1 MTKATNTKNPK
12 TINIKN
18 NLKYFFQS
26 FVIILSVFISFYI
39 EDIRKGNEN
48 IITKN
53 DLVSDLIISLDDDL
67 VQIEELLKILQNS
80 EKNIQ
85 EILSDIDNNHKSLS
99 DIDAIKTILDI
110 EVGFSFF
117 PKDGIFE
124 QLISTGTFELIKNNE
139 LKRLLLQMFNH
150 QKDRNY
156 ATSQEIDNWNIIT
169 RGEILKKFRI
179 RFSYNSFDGEFYG
192 SRSVNTFYFNTNYYQ
207 SNDFYGLLSQA
218 QNYSN
223 MYMRL
228 LNDIK
233 KSYETAKSLSIE
245 ELKK

>member
-1 MTKATNTKNPK
+1 MKKTTVSKNSKTN
-12 TINIKN
+12 IIKN

-26 FVIILSVFISFYI
+26 FVIILSVFISFFI
-39 EDIRKGNEN
+39 EDVRKSNEN
-48 IITKN
+48 IVTKN
-53 DLVSDLIISLDDDL
+53 ELVSDLIVSLEDDL
-67 VQIEELLKILQNS
+67 IQIDELIKILQNS
-80 EKNIQ
+80 EKNIL
-85 EILSDIDNNHKSLS
+85 EILNDIDLDHKNLS
-99 DIDAIKTILDI
+99 NIEAIKTILDI

-139 LKRLLLQMFNH
+139 LKRLLLEMFNH

-156 ATSQEIDNWNIIT
+156 ATSQEIDQWNIIS
-169 RGEILKKFRI
+169 RGEILNKFRI

-192 SRSVNTFYFNTNYYQ
+192 SRTVNTFYFNRDYYL

-218 QNYSN
+218 QYYSN

-228 LNDIK
+228 LSDIK
-233 KSYETAKSLSIE
+233 KSYDTAKSLSIE

>member
-1 MTKATNTKNPK
+1 MTKNTVPKNSK
-12 TINIKN
+12 SDFLKN
-18 NLKYFFQS
+18 NMKYFFQS
-26 FVIILSVFISFYI
+26 FIIILSVFISFFI
-39 EDIRKGNEN
+39 EDIRKSKEN
-48 IITKN
+48 IVTKN
-53 DLVSDLIISLDDDL
+53 ELVGDLIVSLDDDL
-67 VQIEELLKILQNS
+67 VQIDELLKILQNS

-85 EILSDIDNNHKSLS
+85 EILNDIDLNHKNLS
-99 DIDAIKTILDI
+99 NIEAIKTILDI

-139 LKRLLLQMFNH
+139 LKRLLLEMFNH

-156 ATSQEIDNWNIIT
+156 ATSEEIDQWNIT
-169 RGEILKKFRI
+169 SRGEILKKFRI

-192 SRSVNTFYFNTNYYQ
+192 SRTLNTFYFNKDYYL

-228 LNDIK
+228 LSDIK
-233 KSYETAKSLSIE
+233 KSYDTAKSLSIE

>member
-1 MTKATNTKNPK
+1 MRNKTITKNSK
-12 TINIKN
+12 TDFLKN
-18 NLKYFFQS
+18 NIKYFFQS
-26 FVIILSVFISFYI
+26 FVIILSVFISFFI
-39 EDIRKGNEN
+39 EDIRKSKEN
-48 IITKN
+48 IVTKN
-53 DLVSDLIISLDDDL
+53 ELVGDLIVSLDDDL
-67 VQIEELLKILQNS
+67 VQIDELLKILQNS

-85 EILSDIDNNHKSLS
+85 EILNDIDLNHKNLS
-99 DIDAIKTILDI
+99 NIEAIKTILDI

-139 LKRLLLQMFNH
+139 LKRLLLEMFNH

-156 ATSQEIDNWNIIT
+156 ATSEEIDQWNIT
-169 RGEILKKFRI
+169 SRGEILKKFRI

-192 SRSVNTFYFNTNYYQ
+192 SRTLNTFYFNRDYYL
-207 SNDFYGLLSQA
+207 SNEFYGLLSQA

-228 LNDIK
+228 LSDIK
-233 KSYETAKSLSIE
+233 KSYDTAKSLSIE